1 MASSAQASSAQASS
15 AQNIPIQ
22 EYIVQHP
29 IIIDDVLT
37 RFEIDTTPFLVAL
50 SEGHDII
57 IESVYSEIP
66 IDDNTTIGKNVT
78 DIIQLREFFTKHN
91 IPHALD
97 LAKGIF
103 GVKVSF
109 AIWLKDKPT
118 PFYESIHEFM
128 NQVSPQSH
136 TVASFVALTLA
147 YDNLELNIDNYTK
160 RAYKYQD
167 YALPPVRPITAVI
180 LSRGMIIPT
189 IQATHT
195 TQATRATQA
204 TRTTPT
210 NSIFGGWQAI
220 SSPALSPAPSPAPM
234 IASSPIP
241 ALMQIPEE
249 ISSGETTA
257 NPDEGYTQIQR
268 KHRARVQYHPPSIE
282 PLPKEYVGVGPPP
295 LSVAVGSTYN
305 GIKSQK
311 GGILNFQ
318 TFWENGER
326 GIDGVFVP
334 EEERFR
340 KYTRFALNFH
350 KDFYK
355 KELTPND
362 EIVQKY
368 MKENLGP
375 HYPAWAKLFLSA

>member
-1 MASSAQASSAQASS
+1 MASSAQASSAQASSAQAFS

-37 RFEIDTTPFLVAL
+37 RFGIDTTPFLVAI

-57 IESVYSEIP
+57 IKSVYSEIP
-66 IDDNTTIGKNVT
+66 IDDDATIGKNVT
-78 DIIQLREFFTKHN
+78 DIIRLREFFTKHN

-103 GVKVSF
+103 GVKISF
-109 AIWLKDKPT
+109 LIWLKDKSM

-128 NQVSPQSH
+128 NQVSLQSH

-147 YDNLELNIDNYTK
+147 YDNLELNIDNFTT

-167 YALPPVRPITAVI
+167 YALPPVRPSTAVI
-180 LSRGMIIPT
+180 LARGMTTPT
-189 IQATHT
+189 ILANQATHPT
-195 TQATRATQA
+195 HATQA
-204 TRTTPT
+204 IPAIPT
-210 NSIFGGWQAI
+210 HPIFGGWQAI
-220 SSPALSPAPSPAPM
+220 SSPALSPAPSPAPV

-249 ISSGETTA
+249 IPSGEATA

-268 KHRARVQYHPPSIE
+268 KHRARVE
-282 PLPKEYVGVGPPP
+282 PLPKEYVGAGPPP
-295 LSVAVGSTYN
+295 VSVAVGSTYN

-326 GIDGVFVP
+326 GIDGVVVP

-355 KELTPND
+355 KELTPTD